1 MKKLKFLCIVLLL
14 AATGTA
20 AARAPKSLRKL
31 NIGTSSGAF
40 GPVDNWTAE
49 TFAKAVAEGVEY
61 VEIGAGML
69 FLDKRDTT
77 DALVEARCRKVKAAM
92 DAAGM
97 KVWSVHMVFGRTID
111 ISETDEQVRSQT
123 VELHKR
129 VLRFCGIMKPKYILF
144 HPSWFLRADERP
156 QRIAQLVRSV
166 NELRP
171 DVKRSGATMVIENM
185 LGYDLVR
192 KENQEWPLNRTV
204 EETCHIM
211 SLLPRDV
218 YAAVDTNHIDE
229 PEKLISAL
237 GRRVKT
243 VHISDGDGRNE
254 CHDMPQ
260 TGRGDNDWTAILRAL
275 DRDARY
281 KGVFMYEANSRDFKA
296 MKSCYDRLYDA
307 ASK

>member
-1 MKKLKFLCIVLLL
+1 MKKLKFLCVVLLL

-20 AARAPKSLRKL
+20 AAKAPKTLHRLSV
-31 NIGTSSGAF
+31 GSSSGAF
-40 GPVDNWTAE
+40 GPVDNWTVE
-49 TFAKAVAEGVEY
+49 TFSKAVSEGVGY
-61 VEIGAGML
+61 IEIGAGTL

-92 DAAGM
+92 DEAGL
-97 KVWSVHMVFGRTID
+97 KVWSIHMPFGRTID
-111 ISETDEQVRSQT
+111 ISASDEEVRRQT

-144 HPSWFLRADERP
+144 HPSWYLRPGERP

-166 NELRP
+166 EELRP
-171 DVKRSGATMVIENM
+171 EVKRAGATMVIENM
-185 LGYDLVR
+185 LGYELMRDEQR
-192 KENQEWPLNRTV
+192 ERPLNRTV

-260 TGRGDNDWTAILRAL
+260 TGRGDNDWTAILQAL

-281 KGVFMYEANSRDFKA
+281 KGVFMYEANCRDFKA
-296 MKSCYDRLYDA
+296 MKSCYDRLYEA